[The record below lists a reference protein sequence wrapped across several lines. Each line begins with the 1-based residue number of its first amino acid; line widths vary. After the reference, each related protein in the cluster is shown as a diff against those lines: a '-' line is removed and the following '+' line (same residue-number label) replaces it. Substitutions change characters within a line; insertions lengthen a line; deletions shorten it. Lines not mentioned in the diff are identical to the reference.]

1 MYPHQ
6 KLCTTI
12 IQNVYKNYT
21 KHVICIYFVYK
32 DCTNQ
37 DFVW

>member
-12 IQNVYKNYT
+12 IQNVYKNHT